1 MRDGDATGASALG
14 TELRLRIKEELGRC
28 DGGATPK
35 VCGAISTLEGYL
47 AIEAM
52 VIGIVAQEGCAVGA
66 AIANLEAELP

>member
-1 MRDGDATGASALG
+1 MNTNGLVR
-14 TELRLRIKEELGRC
+14 ELRLRIKEELSRC

-35 VCGAISTLEGYL
+35 VCEAISTTEGYL

-52 VIGIVAQEGCAVGA
+52 VIGIVAKEGCAVGA